1 VGLNELARIEH
12 GGRPAARKRYSVE
25 NTRRYK
31 IFGSGARNES
41 VARPQVGDLVPEEL
55 AVSTADGCE
64 EVLLEWRPGT
74 SSDPDGIDGPQAR
87 SAGRVLAHIHRQH
100 SSWYGSLDGAYR
112 FERQSDA
119 FAPRWAHAIEV
130 LAGAHP
136 RLAAAVERWARSRFG
151 ELNRIPPVLVHG
163 DFGPRNLL
171 WAGADVE
178 SVLDWEFARYGDPRE
193 DWAVID
199 TGRRHDDPNSFGRD
213 ETVSAELRAGYLEG
227 GGSAEALEPAELYC
241 AYYAAVFGVV
251 MPDPRRIAWLAERA
265 ETLG

>member
-1 VGLNELARIEH
+1 MGLNDLTRIEQ
-12 GGRPAARKRYSVE
+12 GDRPAARKRYSVE

-41 VARPQVGDLVPEEL
+41 VARARVGDLVPQEL
-55 AVSTADGCE
+55 AASTTDGYE
-64 EVLLEWRPGT
+64 EVLLEWRSGT
-74 SSDPDGIDGPQAR
+74 SSDPDGIDGSQAR
-87 SAGRVLAHIHRQH
+87 SAGQVLALIHRQQG
-100 SSWYGSLDGAYR
+100 SWYGSVDGVHR

-119 FAPRWAHAIEV
+119 FAPRWAHAVEV

-136 RLAAAVERWARSRFG
+136 RLAGAVERWARPRFA
-151 ELNRIPPVLVHG
+151 ELDRTPPVLVHG
-163 DFGPRNLL
+163 DFGPLNLL
-171 WAGADVE
+171 WAGAEVE

-213 ETVSAELRAGYLEG
+213 EIVSAELRAGYLG
-227 GGSAEALEPAELYC
+227 AGGSAEAIEPAELYC
-241 AYYAAVFGVV
+241 AYYAAVFGVI

-265 ETLG
+265 GTLG